1 MQPKNDVLWLKPRG
15 SQDNGHY
22 CNDTHERAVIEA
34 EGSPMGPLIRA
45 VNYIADHLA
54 AEFPTV
60 AVDTL
65 CAYTTMNPHASFVF
79 RC

>member
-1 MQPKNDVLWLKPRG
+1 MRWLKPRG

-45 VNYIADHLA
+45 VNYIADQLA
-54 AEFPTV
+54 AEFPAV

-65 CAYTTMNPHASFVF
+65 CARAHHPQPSRSI
-79 RC
+79 RCCVEA